1 MGVVSVIFNKTFIS
15 LINNIS
21 EAVIAISNDGN
32 IVLINKIAEDLLG
45 TSRENVLGK
54 PIEKVLPHTNLINT
68 LRTGIGEVKQNF
80 ISNGREFETNRIPI
94 TRNGNILGAF
104 AVFQD
109 ITIIKSM
116 KNEIDA
122 NKLYIDILNT
132 IMDTA
137 NEWVVVVNGK
147 GIITMMSKAYKEF
160 LNCKNPEGKH
170 VEEIIENTRMA
181 KVLEIGKMEIGDIQ
195 EIKGNKVIAMRIP
208 IIEKEKVVGA
218 VGKVAFKDIH
228 DFYFLSKKIINL
240 QKELEFYKIE
250 SDKESKAKYS
260 FEHIIGSSAK
270 SKLSKEIAMRTA
282 NTNSNVLL
290 IGESGTGKELFANAI
305 HNASDRCLL
314 PFVKIN
320 CAAIPQELI
329 ESELFGYEEG
339 AFTGAKKN
347 GKKGKFEIANDGTIL
362 LDEIGDMP
370 MNMQVK
376 LLRVLQ
382 EKEIERVGGT
392 VIKKIDVRIIAS
404 TNKNLEDGVKN
415 GTFREDL
422 YYRLNVM
429 RIVLPPLRERKED
442 IQEIANTLR
451 IKVANRLDIYTEGI
465 SKEAI
470 VCLTNYDWPGN
481 IRELENVIER
491 AINYLD
497 ADIII
502 KPKHLPEKFIQ
513 NKFKHNY
520 NTENESLKAIL
531 KEVER
536 EVISN
541 CLKLNEWNK
550 NKTSKTLGISR
561 VGLYK
566 KIEEYN
572 LEYNK

>member
-1 MGVVSVIFNKTFIS
+1 VIFNKTFRN

-32 IVLINKIAEDLLG
+32 IVLINKIAEELLG

-54 PIEKVLPHTNLINT
+54 PIEKVLPHTNLIKT
-68 LRTGIGEVKQNF
+68 LRTGIGEVKQSF

-94 TRNGNILGAF
+94 TMNGKVLGAF

-116 KNEIDA
+116 KNEMDA

-132 IMDTA
+132 IMNTA

-160 LNCKNPEGKH
+160 LNCENPEGKH
-170 VEEIIENTRMA
+170 VEEIIENTRMT

-208 IIEKEKVVGA
+208 ITEDGKVVGA
-218 VGKVAFKDIH
+218 VGKAAFKDIH
-228 DFYFLSKKIINL
+228 DFFFLSKKINNL

-260 FEHIIGSSAK
+260 FEHIIGSSLK

-305 HNASDRCLL
+305 HNASDRYLK

-339 AFTGAKKN
+339 AFTGAKKS
-347 GKKGKFEIANDGTIL
+347 GKKGKFEIANNGTIL

-370 MNMQVK
+370 LSMQVK

-442 IQEIANTLR
+442 IPEIANTLR
-451 IKVANRLDIYTEGI
+451 SKVANRLDIYTEGI

-497 ADIII
+497 ADLII
-502 KPKHLPEKFIQ
+502 KPQHLPEKFIK
-513 NKFKHNY
+513 NKFKRYY
-520 NTENESLKAIL
+520 NTENETLKNIL
-531 KEVER
+531 KDVEK
-536 EVISN
+536 EVIYN
-541 CLKLNEWNK
+541 CLKLNQWNK
-550 NKTSKTLGISR
+550 NKTSKILGISR

>member
-1 MGVVSVIFNKTFIS
+1 VIFNKTFIS